1 VVLLGEIKEL
11 WTAFTTESSTVID
24 CLVDLDRDSEYPVD
38 QVAELRNLISFSR
51 ATADRFVKKQHN
63 IEKSLRKGSITSQ
76 VDYGSANESIPEGEN
91 IELNLPGSN
100 ADMVMNNSR
109 GAQSA
114 GVSVDNENV
123 CVRNMSNLKPAR
135 LPEIPLPTF
144 YGDVFKW
151 LTFRDRFTS
160 MIDQRPDTSDID
172 KFYYLTGCLRDSAL
186 ETIAGIPICGAN
198 YQLAWATLTAR
209 FDKPRLVASSLIE
222 KLLNAPKSTNETL
235 IDLNKFLLIF
245 DEGVSVL
252 ESMKIPNLGDFIL
265 FSLASRCLPSYSIKL
280 FEAQLENRF
289 PTVKDL
295 LSFVKSRIN
304 VLECV
309 PSVSRE
315 SVHKSVKQSSLQKS
329 YVTPKHY
336 NSGAN
341 NFKRPQSTSLMTS
354 AGTSKSNMSCPIC
367 KGSHAVSICNKFTG
381 WSVDVREKW
390 ARENRCCFRCLR
402 IGHWAPECKSP
413 VQCTKCSRRHHP
425 LLHTLTTV
433 TSDKDSDPTCSNQ
446 LTRDETTA
454 QLSLFG
460 SNAQNS
466 SSVILGTALVHIRD
480 CGGMLHTRRALIDSA
495 SQISAITVDCAAQ
508 LGLRVSRWTAP
519 ISGLSGT
526 SVQDVKGQVNCDI
539 QPRFATDPIF
549 KFTAWVFPTITAQMP
564 IQPISDQ
571 VADKYKNL
579 ALADP
584 SFAVPDKVDLLLG
597 ADLFARILNGK
608 RVSVGD
614 AYPVAF
620 GSVFGWIIIGQVPQ
634 SSNPVSSTSS
644 HLISLVS
651 SIECLM
657 DNFWRVEEPEAAPND
672 FTCDGQCEIMF
683 RERCVRDSSGRYLVP
698 LLFRQ
703 PVADST
709 FAGSRAVA
717 LKRFESLE
725 RKFASDRRLR
735 EAYCNFMAE
744 YLSLGHMSLAKTV
757 GSYFIPHHAVFKSS
771 DVEAKIRVVFDAS
784 AQSFASASL
793 NQCLFSGPKLQ
804 QDVIDV
810 LVLFRLSR
818 HAFTADINKMYRQIL
833 VDPEHRRY
841 QHILWRASPHDA
853 IEEFELNTVTY
864 GVNCAPF
871 LAIRVLH
878 HIAEHDCGDAP
889 AVRDAL
895 LFSTY
900 VDDICV
906 GGDTIAEA
914 ISLQHDLV
922 NVLKR
927 SGMSLKKWSSNTIE
941 VLEQVPPE
949 DRACGLLSF
958 DDETGGGTKVLGLQ
972 WSQRDDTFRY
982 VVQPENLISTKRGM
996 LSLIARI
1003 FDPLG
1008 LLAPVIF
1015 TAKHL
1020 MQRVWQLGIL
1030 WDEQL
1035 PPEIVDV
1042 WNRFVADLPI
1052 LQTVNISRFIGTQL
1066 GVQGHLCG
1074 FCDASE
1080 KGFSAVVYLRLRSS
1094 SGPPVVSLL
1103 GAKTKMAPTKAST
1116 IPRLELCAAVLLAR
1130 WMARLKQTLERKI
1143 KITQIYA
1150 WSDSTT
1156 VLSWLKL
1163 PHDSFKIFVSNRV
1176 HKVTSLLPACHW
1188 NYISSTSNPADCAS
1202 RGIFPT
1208 ELVNYKLYWDG
1219 PDVLYS
1225 EETEWVA
1232 LGPKLLTDGLPEM
1245 KTASL
1250 TTLIANTKEPPEP
1263 EWYARFSSYIHMI
1276 RVITR
1281 MYRFI
1286 NGCRRL
1292 SHKTDFLSRD
1302 ELVHAAVVVV
1312 KCSQRVAF
1320 VKLFH
1325 DLSNNLPISVK
1336 PVARLR
1342 PFIDNRGLIC
1352 VGGRL
1357 LNADVPETQKHPILL
1372 SKSSHM
1378 SILLIRH
1385 WHDITGHGG
1394 PRILTSL
1401 INRSFWILSLN
1412 TLIRTVLSKCITCV
1426 RLLSVN
1432 PQPVMSDLPASR
1444 VTECHPF
1451 SRVGI
1456 DFAGP
1461 LVMTEHRLRK
1471 ARQYKVYIAV
1481 FVCFVVKAVHLE
1493 YVSDLTT
1500 EAFIAALQRF
1510 VARRG
1515 LPTDIYTDCG
1525 TNFVGASN
1533 FLRTLVDDPS
1543 CTDRLAAKF
1552 HCTWHF
1558 NPPGAPHFGGL
1569 WEAAVRSAKNLMV
1582 RIMGEHTFTL
1592 EELCTL
1598 LCRIEAILNSRPLV
1612 PLSSDPSEY
1621 DCLTPGHFLIGRPLL
1636 SVPEVHTADTARPLV
1651 QRWKLLNQST
1661 QSFWRHWRVEYLNSL
1676 QTRNRWTH
1684 DVTNLA
1690 VNDLV
1695 IVKEP
1700 NIPPLRWRMAR
1711 VEQVFPGADGVVRVV
1726 SLRTATGTLTRP
1738 VVKIVKLPS

>member
-1 VVLLGEIKEL
+1 MDDQEARRINRTLKKATLRRNECIKNIRAIHALAQRCIEEEDLVPQLVVLLAEIKEL
-11 WTAFTTESSTVID
+11 WTAFTAESNTVID
-24 CLVDLDRDSEYPVD
+24 CLVDLDRDSEYSVD
-38 QVAELRNLISFSR
+38 QVAELREMMSYSR
-51 ATADRFVKKQHN
+51 ATADRYLTNQHSA
-63 IEKSLRKGSITSQ
+63 ERSLRKGSVTSH
-76 VDYGSANESIPEGEN
+76 VDYGSANESIPEGDN
-91 IELNLPGSN
+91 IVFNPPNSN
-100 ADMVMNNSR
+100 ADAVLNSSR
-109 GAQSA
+109 GVQGAN
-114 GVSVDNENV
+114 VPVENENV
-123 CVRNMSNLKPAR
+123 CVRNVSNLKLAR
-135 LPEIPLPTF
+135 LPEIPLPIF
-144 YGDVFKW
+144 HGDIFKW
-151 LTFRDRFTS
+151 LTFRDRFIS
-160 MIDQRPDTSDID
+160 MVDQRPNITDID
-172 KFYYLTGCLRDSAL
+172 KFYYLTGCLRDNAL
-186 ETIAGIPICGAN
+186 EAIAGIPVCGSN
-198 YQLAWATLTAR
+198 YQLAWSTLIAR

-222 KLLNAPKSTNETL
+222 QLLNAPKFANETL
-235 IDLNKFLLIF
+235 VDLNKFLLVF

-252 ESMKIPNLGDFIL
+252 ESMKLPNLGDFIL

-280 FEAQLENRF
+280 FEAQLASGF
-289 PTVKDL
+289 PTVRDL
-295 LSFVKSRIN
+295 LFFVKSRVNI
-304 VLECV
+304 LECV
-309 PSVSRE
+309 PSAPRE
-315 SVHKSVKQSSLQKS
+315 SVHKPSKQSASQNS

-336 NSGAN
+336 NSGPN
-341 NFKRPQSTSLMTS
+341 NFKKPQSTSLMTS
-354 AGTSKSNMSCPIC
+354 TGTSKSNVSCPVC
-367 KGSHAVSICNKFTG
+367 KGSHIVSKCNKFTG

-390 ARENRCCFRCLR
+390 VRENRCCFRCLR
-402 IGHWAPECKSP
+402 VGHWAPECKSP
-413 VQCTKCSRRHHP
+413 VQCTNCPRRHHP
-425 LLHTLTTV
+425 LLHTSNTV
-433 TSDKDSDPTCSNQ
+433 ISDRDSNPTYSSQ
-446 LTRDETTA
+446 LNREETTA
-454 QLSLFG
+454 QSSLLG

-466 SSVILGTALVHIRD
+466 SSVVLGTALIHIRD
-480 CGGMLHTRRALIDSA
+480 CGGMLHTKRALVDSA

-526 SVQDVKGQVNCDI
+526 SVQDVRGQVNCNI
-539 QPRFATDPIF
+539 QPRFATNPTF
-549 KFTAWVFPTITAQMP
+549 NFTAWVFPTITAQMP
-564 IQPISDQ
+564 SQPISDQ
-571 VADKYKNL
+571 VADKYQNL

-584 SFAVPDKVDLLLG
+584 SFTLPDKIDLLLG

-620 GSVFGWIIIGQVPQ
+620 GSVFGWIIIGPVPL
-634 SSNPVSSTSS
+634 SKNPVSSS

-657 DNFWRVEEPEAAPND
+657 DNFWRVEEPETPPND
-672 FTCDGQCEIMF
+672 FTCDGQCEVMF
-683 RERCVRDSSGRYLVP
+683 RKKYSRDNSGRYVVP

-703 PVADST
+703 PVADTT
-709 FAGSRAVA
+709 FAGSRTVA

-725 RKFASDRRLR
+725 RKLASDSRLR

-744 YLSLGHMSLAKTV
+744 YISLGHMSLAKTE
-757 GSYFIPHHAVFKSS
+757 GLYFIPHHAVFKSS

-784 AQSFASASL
+784 AQSCASASL

-841 QHILWRASPHDA
+841 QHILWRASPQDA
-853 IEEFELNTVTY
+853 LEEYELNTVTY

-878 HIAEHDCGDAP
+878 HIAEHDCTDVP

-906 GGDTIAEA
+906 GGDTVTEA
-914 ISLQHDLV
+914 LSLQRDLI
-922 NVLKR
+922 NILKQ

-941 VLEQVPPE
+941 VLQQVPSE
-949 DRACGLLSF
+949 DQACGLLSF

-982 VVQPENLISTKRGM
+982 ACQSENLITTKRGM

-1015 TAKHL
+1015 LAKHL
-1020 MQRVWQLGIL
+1020 MQRVWQLGIS

-1035 PPEIVDV
+1035 PPEILDV
-1042 WNRFVADLPI
+1042 WNKFVADLPI
-1052 LQTVNISRFIGTQL
+1052 LQKINIPRFIGTHS
-1066 GVQGHLCG
+1066 GIQGHLCG

-1080 KGFSAVVYLRLRSS
+1080 KGFSAVVYLRLRSR
-1094 SGPPVVSLL
+1094 SGPVISLL

-1130 WMARLKQTLERKI
+1130 WMARLKFTLERKI
-1143 KITQIYA
+1143 KITQSYA

-1176 HKVTSLLPACHW
+1176 HKVTTLLPACNW
-1188 NYISSTSNPADCAS
+1188 NYIPSTSNPADCAS
-1202 RGIFPT
+1202 RGIFPA
-1208 ELVNYKLYWDG
+1208 ELVNHELYWGG
-1219 PDVLYS
+1219 PDVLYRD
-1225 EETEWVA
+1225 ETEWLT

-1245 KTASL
+1245 KTSPL
-1250 TTLIANTKEPPEP
+1250 TTFITNNKEPPEP
-1263 EWYARFSSYIHMI
+1263 EWYVRFSSYIHMI
-1276 RVITR
+1276 RVIAR

-1292 SHKTDFLSRD
+1292 AHKTDFLSRT
-1302 ELVHAAVVVV
+1302 ELDHAAVVVV
-1312 KCSQRVAF
+1312 KCSQRIAF
-1320 VKLFH
+1320 GKLFH

-1342 PFIDNRGLIC
+1342 PFIDPRGLIC

-1357 LNADVPETQKHPILL
+1357 LNADIPNTQKHPILL
-1372 SKSSHM
+1372 SKSSHI
-1378 SILLIRH
+1378 SFLLIRH

-1401 INRSFWILSLN
+1401 INRSYWILSLN
-1412 TLIRTVLSKCITCV
+1412 TLIRTVLNKCLTCV
-1426 RLLSVN
+1426 RLVSVN
-1432 PQPVMSDLPASR
+1432 PQPVMSDLPTSR

-1481 FVCFVVKAVHLE
+1481 FVCFV
-1493 YVSDLTT
+1493 
-1500 EAFIAALQRF
+1500 
-1510 VARRG
+1510 
-1515 LPTDIYTDCG
+1515 
-1525 TNFVGASN
+1525 
-1533 FLRTLVDDPS
+1533 
-1543 CTDRLAAKF
+1543 
-1552 HCTWHF
+1552 
-1558 NPPGAPHFGGL
+1558 
-1569 WEAAVRSAKNLMV
+1569 
-1582 RIMGEHTFTL
+1582 
-1592 EELCTL
+1592 
-1598 LCRIEAILNSRPLV
+1598 
-1612 PLSSDPSEY
+1612 
-1621 DCLTPGHFLIGRPLL
+1621 
-1636 SVPEVHTADTARPLV
+1636 
-1651 QRWKLLNQST
+1651 
-1661 QSFWRHWRVEYLNSL
+1661 
-1676 QTRNRWTH
+1676 
-1684 DVTNLA
+1684 
-1690 VNDLV
+1690 
-1695 IVKEP
+1695 
-1700 NIPPLRWRMAR
+1700 
-1711 VEQVFPGADGVVRVV
+1711 
-1726 SLRTATGTLTRP
+1726 
-1738 VVKIVKLPS
+1738 